1 MPGKCTARPPA
12 TGILWVA
19 FEQLRAEVYKCRL
32 RCKHRGVVRLV
43 FYFAVPATC
52 LSQRGPARVSHQ
64 SGVFRVRVPQQGLS
78 HLRKCPAR
86 VFSKSPTRMFCR
98 SLPQKCLIRVLQQ
111 DCLPRVHSRSTHSSV
126 RRGCLKGLYGKN
138 VVQQCSRAG
147 LAEVF
152 HKTVS
157 QEFGTW
163 VSCKSVF

>member
-1 MPGKCTARPPA
+1 MQIALQASR
-12 TGILWVA
+12 
-19 FEQLRAEVYKCRL
+19 
-32 RCKHRGVVRLV
+32 RCK
-43 FYFAVPATC
+43 TC
-52 LSQRGPARVSHQ
+52 FLFCSTCHMPFTKGSCKSVSPELF
-64 SGVFRVRVPQQGLS
+64 FRVRVPQQGLS